1 MNLGSWTSEQKKFLE
16 ENIGKLTL
24 EQIGERLGKSALAV
38 KLYMHRHRMSV
49 GPKVKRNILQELLR
63 MKFGDPRYF
72 QPTREFYRDIGI
84 TQRRWWDLF
93 HGRKQITRDEY
104 LRIAKNFNLTL
115 EEAFESRQLKL
126 FEEP

>member
-1 MNLGSWTSEQKKFLE
+1 MNLGSWTPEQEAFLKKS
-16 ENIGKLTL
+16 IGKLTI
-24 EQIGERLGKSALAV
+24 EQIGMHLGKSALAV

-104 LRIAKNFNLTL
+104 LRVAKNFNLTI

>member
-1 MNLGSWTSEQKKFLE
+1 MNLGSWTPEQEAFLKKS
-16 ENIGKLTL
+16 IGKLTL
-24 EQIGERLGKSALAV
+24 EQIGMHLGKSALAV

-104 LRIAKNFNLTL
+104 LCIAKKIQFD
-115 EEAFESRQLKL
+115 A
-126 FEEP
+126 